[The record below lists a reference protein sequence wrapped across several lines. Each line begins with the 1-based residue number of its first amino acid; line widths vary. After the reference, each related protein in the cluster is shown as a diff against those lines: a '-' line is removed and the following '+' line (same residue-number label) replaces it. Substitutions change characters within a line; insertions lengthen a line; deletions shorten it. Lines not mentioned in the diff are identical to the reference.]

1 MTASGTSRAETR
13 LRPPEASWTQAKP
26 PDPGVVSA
34 LSEAL
39 RLPQVVCSVLVA
51 RGLSEVEVAKRF
63 LRPRLEH
70 LHDPSSIADGL
81 LAAER
86 IVQAIGS
93 GEKIL
98 VHGDYDVDG
107 ICATALFTRWLRH
120 LGAVVVPFVPHRLRD
135 GYDFSDAGLSRAREA
150 HAGLVVTADCGTVAH
165 GTIDR
170 ARSAGIDVVVTDHH
184 AVGPSLPNAVAVVN
198 PQRTDCPYPEKGL
211 CGTGLAYKVCQLV
224 GVAAGAGSDE
234 LAEYLDLVALATV
247 ADLVPLK
254 GENRILVTYGLRRF
268 AGSRVAGLDALLKV
282 AGVSAEGVNA
292 GQLGYVV
299 APRINAAG
307 RIGDSD
313 DALRLLLT
321 DDGAEAMTLANRLDV
336 TNMRRR
342 EEDRRTLDEA
352 LGILADEY
360 DPDRDFGVVLASQG
374 WHPGVIGIVASRV
387 AERIH
392 RPVVLVAL
400 DGERGRGSARSIP
413 GFHLYEALAECS
425 EHMQRF
431 GGHRQAAG
439 MDVDRAAVPELRAA
453 FNSAARSRLE
463 PEELHPRL
471 RPDLELSLPDID
483 LQLVHWM
490 GYLGPHGMGNPGPLF
505 VSRGVCLDAPR
516 VVGENHLKVSV
527 VQGRARLDA
536 IGFGLADRFPID
548 SLGSEFHDVLFRLDR
563 NEWRG
568 KARPQAR
575 LIDLRLSDGSG

>member
-1 MTASGTSRAETR
+1 MTAPGASRAETR
-13 LRPPEASWTQAKP
+13 LRPPEASWTPPEP
-26 PDPGVVSA
+26 PDPRLVST

-39 RLPQVVCSVLVA
+39 RLPAVLCSVLAA
-51 RGLSEVEVAKRF
+51 RGLSEVEDAKRF

-70 LHDPSSIADGL
+70 LHDPSSLADGGR
-81 LAAER
+81 AAER
-86 IVQAIGS
+86 IVDAIDN

-107 ICATALFTRWLRH
+107 ICGTTLLTRWLRQ
-120 LGAVVVPFVPHRLRD
+120 LGADVVPFVPHRLRD
-135 GYDFSDAGLSRAREA
+135 GYDFSVAGLSKAVEVDAGLI
-150 HAGLVVTADCGTVAH
+150 VTADCGTTAH
-165 GTIDR
+165 ETIDR
-170 ARSAGIDVVVTDHH
+170 ARGAGIDVIVTDHH
-184 AVGPSLPNAVAVVN
+184 AVGSSLPDAVAVVN

-211 CGTGLAYKVCQLV
+211 CGTGVAYKVCQLV
-224 GVAAGAGSDE
+224 GVTSGVGTDE

-254 GENRILVTYGLRRF
+254 GENRVLVTYGLRRF
-268 AGSRVAGLDALLKV
+268 AESRIVGLDALLDV
-282 AGVSAEGVNA
+282 AGVSAGGVTA

-307 RIGDSD
+307 RIGESA

-321 DDGAEAMTLANRLDV
+321 DDGAEAMRLAKRLDV
-336 TNMRRR
+336 TNTRRR

-352 LGILADEY
+352 LAMLADCY
-360 DPDRDFGVVLASQG
+360 DPNRDFGVVLAADG
-374 WHPGVIGIVASRV
+374 WHPGVIGIVASGLV
-387 AERIH
+387 ERIH

-425 EHMQRF
+425 EHLQRF

-453 FNSAARSRLE
+453 FNSAARRRLE
-463 PEELHPRL
+463 PEQLRL
-471 RPDLELSLPDID
+471 TLKPDLELSLADID

-505 VSRGVCLDAPR
+505 LSRAVGLEAPK
-516 VVGENHLKVSV
+516 VVGEHHLKTSV

-548 SLGSEFHDVLFRLDR
+548 SLGPELHDVLFRLER

-568 KARPQAR
+568 TARPQAR
-575 LIDLRLSDGSG
+575 LIDLRLSDGAR